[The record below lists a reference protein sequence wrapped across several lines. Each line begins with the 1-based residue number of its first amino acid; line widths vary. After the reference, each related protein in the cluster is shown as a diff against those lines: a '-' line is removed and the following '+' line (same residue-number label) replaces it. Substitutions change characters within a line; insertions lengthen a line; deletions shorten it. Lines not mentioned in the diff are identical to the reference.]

1 MQDALTISALTF
13 GTQAF
18 VTLFVILDPP
28 GAAPIFLSLA
38 SGKSIKVQR
47 RLAWQA
53 ATVSLFVIVTFA
65 LFGNALLGYLNISL
79 PALQGAGGILLLIT
93 GLGLLTGSITDSD
106 SAASQNIALV
116 PLGTPLLA
124 GPGAIVATMI
134 YVQKADTTTQII
146 GLVIAI
152 LAVHLI
158 IGTVL
163 MASTKIVGLIKD
175 SGVTLLASIAGLL
188 LAAIAVQMLANAIKA
203 FAAAAQ
209 SAESRTPQLPS
220 SLWRYWR
227 PKPVEPP

>member
-124 GPGAIVATMI
+124 GPGAIVTTML
-134 YVQKADTTTQII
+134 YVQKADGNEQL
-146 GLVIAI
+146 GALAIAI
-152 LAVHLI
+152 VAVHLI
-158 IGTVL
+158 IGLTF
-163 MASTKIVGLIKD
+163 MFSTNILSVIKD
-175 SGVTLLASIAGLL
+175 SGVTLLARIAGLL
-188 LAAIAVQMLANAIKA
+188 LSAIAVEMIVSAIEA
-203 FAAAAQ
+203 FFNIG
-209 SAESRTPQLPS
+209 
-220 SLWRYWR
+220 
-227 PKPVEPP
+227 

>member
-1 MQDALTISALTF
+1 MQEALTLSALTF

-53 ATVSLFVIVTFA
+53 ATVSLFVIVSFA

-124 GPGAIVATMI
+124 GPGAIVTTML
-134 YVQKADTTTQII
+134 YVQKADGGEQLGALAIAIVAVHVII
-146 GLVIAI
+146 GL
-152 LAVHLI
+152 
-158 IGTVL
+158 TF
-163 MASTKIVGLIKD
+163 MFSTKILSVIKD
-175 SGVTLLASIAGLL
+175 SGVTLLARIAGLL
-188 LAAIAVQMLANAIKA
+188 LSAIAVEMIVSAIKS
-203 FAAAAQ
+203 FFNIG
-209 SAESRTPQLPS
+209 
-220 SLWRYWR
+220 
-227 PKPVEPP
+227 